1 MANDITT
8 LAIEIQSQE
17 AERNLRTFNELLSL
31 SSQTAQKM
39 EKVSIEIDVQ
49 DALAQLQALK
59 AGYDDLAASAQNL
72 HLDMGGGVS
81 ATGAPTIDTEA
92 LNALKEFF
100 TTSAEMSKA
109 FREEL
114 EQFSEAVKKLEA
126 DTIKVSSAGGKST
139 GSMRGGAAVSR
150 EYAAALRE
158 LCAAQKEMEKA
169 AAQADEA
176 MKATIAADQDAEAV
190 KKRLSQAER
199 ELATVSAQ
207 LAATHR
213 GMGGDAIGLSEKEE
227 YLKNKVA
234 ELKSVYAEAQ
244 AAAEKFNQKLE
255 ASAEKADLAAAK
267 YKELK
272 AKVESMPKES
282 PMGGAT
288 SGVEDFSAK
297 IRLAGRDVTKLVRGI
312 SGIASMAGGAI
323 PGVAGLGR
331 AISMFGMVNP
341 YVAAA
346 ALAIGACVAVYKE
359 YDKVMQDT
367 AVAAREMAAEQA
379 KLANSFKKEAQE
391 RQTNLDRL
399 AVLNSYENL
408 YDVEKE
414 ESRRIVEK
422 LTGAYKGLGIQYD
435 ALTGKVSNLAE
446 VTRKMSEQDR
456 QALLAKQE
464 AAVEMARSAATTQLA
479 ESQRN
484 SVGWFKNVMTMDYP
498 GGRLPGRGKTAQQH
512 ADAWYDYINS
522 AKDLEEQ
529 IKRVN
534 EAILHLD
541 KIRQRGGADAWYLD
555 AKNFSEQLKKSR
567 EQLLEYQK
575 QWKILKEMRDSSG
588 VGGGRS
594 EKAISESLRAREAKL
609 QAARNASKTPTEKY
623 EENVAA
629 LERLYAKR
637 QELAA
642 LDQREEVGYGG
653 KKITAAEALLDIET
667 EITNRTRERLAY
679 EKQLEALTAKIE
691 AQKRLWNMDEG
702 GNIVSK
708 KSDAERRADRNSR
721 IDELQNQ
728 IRELKAQLDMIGDTD
743 PAQGHQLQ
751 RDIAKAQLE
760 LNALQQERIADAERA
775 RREAELADTAK
786 KRLAEARKAY
796 IIDAD
801 GNIVR
806 KKTSEELAAVLAAE
820 VAAAKQRAEA
830 ARKRAAEAAANEQAA
845 AQAEAELAALRK
857 QQAELAAKYNARKKS
872 LPETGEDPEED
883 DPELARMGDEL
894 AKLKERIE
902 EAKRR
907 AEEARIIAETAGIGS
922 DTALRSHATKEDL
935 LNWGKRFNPAS
946 GKMDG
951 DQKNAGW
958 RGVLSDGKGGV
969 MTEVSVGTEI
979 NGKEVQIPLIVPEST
994 KEDLKRIAAIANGE
1008 LTEIPDDLLDKAIA
1022 FAQKRIA
1029 SGKSAFY
1036 NGDKEDEQL
1045 RRITTMPD
1053 VSKAEAELTRLQAR
1067 ILAEK
1072 EALDAAKRRAEEA
1085 KRGLVF
1091 DQQGN
1096 IVREQT
1102 QAELAKALQDE
1113 IDAQRD
1119 KVSKLKIGTKERYE
1133 AEAELTRLLRR
1144 QYDEQKQAAEKAKR
1158 ERQAT
1163 GDAKKRADDAK
1174 KGFVWDAQGN
1184 IVRRKNEAELAKER
1198 EKEIAAAKAKVAATK
1213 AGTKERYEA
1222 EAELRRLQAADF
1234 AAREQKGGDGS
1245 LGMMKDEQKVN
1256 SNLVKGVD
1264 AKSSEAL
1271 ALQARNFTRGSD
1283 PEKKVETS
1291 LKEIEKLTAQIRDF
1305 VTECKTFLDDIST
1318 DSNDIANKIVTL

>member
-1 MANDITT
+1 MPNDITT

-59 AGYDDLAASAQNL
+59 AGYNDLAASAQNL

-100 TTSAEMSKA
+100 TTSAEMSKT

-126 DTIKVSSAGGKST
+126 DSIKVSSAGGKSA

-169 AAQADEA
+169 VAQADEA
-176 MKATIAADQDAEAV
+176 MKATVAADQDAAAV
-190 KKRLSQAER
+190 KKRLTQAQR

-207 LAATHR
+207 LAATHS
-213 GMGGDAIGLSEKEE
+213 GMGGDIIGLSEKEE

-234 ELKSVYAEAQ
+234 ELKNVYAEAK

-255 ASAEKADLAAAK
+255 ASAEKADLASAK

-272 AKVESMPKES
+272 AKVEAMPQN
-282 PMGGAT
+282 PMGGASESVQT
-288 SGVEDFSAK
+288 FAQKAK
-297 IRLAGRDVTKLVRGI
+297 LAGTQLTKLARGFN
-312 SGIASMAGGAI
+312 SVAMLAGGAI

-391 RQTNLDRL
+391 RQSNLDRL

-422 LTGAYKGLGIQYD
+422 LTAAYKGLGIQYD

-446 VTRKMSEQDR
+446 ITRQMSEQDR
-456 QALLAKQE
+456 QSLLAKQE

-484 SVGWFKNVMTMDYP
+484 SIGWFRNLNTGTFGMS
-498 GGRLPGRGKTAQQH
+498 GGFDIDLFGIPITRKQSAQGY
-512 ADAWYDYINS
+512 ADEWYNYINS

-529 IKRVN
+529 IKRIN
-534 EAILHLD
+534 QAILHLD
-541 KIRQRGGADAWYLD
+541 EIRRKGGTNAWALD
-555 AKNFSEQLKKSR
+555 AKNWSEELKKSR

-575 QWKILKEMRDSSG
+575 QWKILKEMRDASG

-623 EENVAA
+623 EENIAA

-642 LDQREEVGYGG
+642 LDQKSEVVYGG

-667 EITNRTRERLAY
+667 EITNRTRERLTY

-691 AQKRLWNMDEG
+691 AQKRLWNMDED

-775 RREAELADTAK
+775 KREAELADTAK

-796 IIDAD
+796 VIDAD

-806 KKTSEELAAVLAAE
+806 KKTSEELAAALAAE

-830 ARKRAAEAAANEQAA
+830 ARKRAAESAANEQAA

-883 DPELARMGDEL
+883 DPELARMGDDL

-902 EAKRR
+902 AAKKR
-907 AEEARIIAETAGIGS
+907 AEDARRKAATTGSAAE
-922 DTALRSHATKEDL
+922 
-935 LNWGKRFNPAS
+935 
-946 GKMDG
+946 
-951 DQKNAGW
+951 
-958 RGVLSDGKGGV
+958 V
-969 MTEVSVGTEI
+969 
-979 NGKEVQIPLIVPEST
+979 
-994 KEDLKRIAAIANGE
+994 AN
-1008 LTEIPDDLLDKAIA
+1008 
-1022 FAQKRIA
+1022 
-1029 SGKSAFY
+1029 
-1036 NGDKEDEQL
+1036 
-1045 RRITTMPD
+1045 
-1053 VSKAEAELTRLQAR
+1053 AEADVTRLQAR
-1067 ILAEK
+1067 LLAEK
-1072 EALDAAKRRAEEA
+1072 DALDAAKRRAEEA

-1163 GDAKKRADDAK
+1163 ADAKKRADDAK

-1245 LGMMKDEQKVN
+1245 LGMMKDEKKVN

-1264 AKSSEAL
+1264 ARSSEAL

-1291 LKEIEKLTAQIRDF
+1291 LKEIEKLTVQIRDF
-1305 VTECKTFLDDIST
+1305 VTECKNFLDDIST

>member
-1 MANDITT
+1 MPNDITT

-31 SSQTAQKM
+31 SSTTAQKM
-39 EKVSIEIDVQ
+39 EKVSIEIDANE
-49 DALAQLQALK
+49 ALAQLQALK
-59 AGYDDLAASAQNL
+59 AGYNDLAAAAQNV
-72 HLDMGGGVS
+72 HFDMGGGAP

-100 TTSAEMSKA
+100 ASSAEMSKA

-114 EQFSEAVKKLEA
+114 EQFSDAVKKLEA

-169 AAQADEA
+169 VAQADEA
-176 MKATIAADQDAEAV
+176 MKATVAADQDAAAV
-190 KKRLSQAER
+190 KKRLTQAQR
-199 ELATVSAQ
+199 ELAAVSAQ
-207 LAATHR
+207 LAATHSTMS
-213 GMGGDAIGLSEKEE
+213 GNIIGLSEKEE

-234 ELKSVYAEAQ
+234 ELKSVYAEAK

-255 ASAEKADLAAAK
+255 ASAEKADLASAK

-272 AKVESMPKES
+272 AKVEAMPKES

-312 SGIASMAGGAI
+312 SGIASMAGAAI
-323 PGVAGLGR
+323 PGVSGLGR
-331 AISMFGMVNP
+331 AITMLGMGNP
-341 YVAAA
+341 YLIAA
-346 ALAIGACVAVYKE
+346 ALAIAAITAAVKA
-359 YDKVMQDT
+359 YD
-367 AVAAREMAAEQA
+367 AAM
-379 KLANSFKKEAQE
+379 KEAAAATHDMSTLSGEMVDRTKKKFDAQQSDME
-391 RQTNLDRL
+391 RL
-399 AVLNSYENL
+399 AELNNRERL
-408 YDVEKE
+408 YDSEKE
-414 ESRRIVEK
+414 ESVRIVER
-422 LTGAYKGLGIQYD
+422 LSAAYEGLGIQYD
-435 ALTGKVSNLAE
+435 ALTGKVTNLAE
-446 VTRKMSEQDR
+446 VSARMNKQQREAMLQRLRSQEKTAKSDLDTQMGEAYRQFSTFKSSLVLSLYAVGTAGLSDAYILPKIDDLATKVKDLMAKVRDTKDR
-456 QALLAKQE
+456 DKQQQYLDELRQTINAFRQEHPHLSGIFDVDDVGKAVTNLQSLLDTYHKVQAAREELE
-464 AAVEMARSAATTQLA
+464 RSAGGKR
-479 ESQRN
+479 SQQEIN
-484 SVGWFKNVMTMDYP
+484 KNVAN
-498 GGRLPGRGKTAQQH
+498 L
-512 ADAWYDYINS
+512 
-522 AKDLEEQ
+522 
-529 IKRVN
+529 
-534 EAILHLD
+534 
-541 KIRQRGGADAWYLD
+541 
-555 AKNFSEQLKKSR
+555 
-567 EQLLEYQK
+567 
-575 QWKILKEMRDSSG
+575 
-588 VGGGRS
+588 
-594 EKAISESLRAREAKL
+594 EAKL
-609 QAARNASKTPTEKY
+609 LAARQASMTEEEKYAANVSKLEELHAKKLELSARNA
-623 EENVAA
+623 EETVEHN
-629 LERLYAKR
+629 
-637 QELAA
+637 
-642 LDQREEVGYGG
+642 G
-653 KKITAAEALLDIET
+653 KLVTVKEALLDIET

-691 AQKRLWNMDEG
+691 AQKRLWNMDAD

-708 KSDAERRADRNSR
+708 KSDAERRAERNSR

-743 PAQGHQLQ
+743 PAQGHQLR

-775 RREAELADTAK
+775 KRETELADTAK

-796 IIDAD
+796 VIDAD

-806 KKTSEELAAVLAAE
+806 KKTSEELAAALAEE
-820 VAAAKQRAEA
+820 VAAAKQRVEA

-883 DPELARMGDEL
+883 DPELARMGDDL

-902 EAKRR
+902 AAKKR
-907 AEEARIIAETAGIGS
+907 AEDARRKAAATGSAAE
-922 DTALRSHATKEDL
+922 
-935 LNWGKRFNPAS
+935 
-946 GKMDG
+946 
-951 DQKNAGW
+951 
-958 RGVLSDGKGGV
+958 V
-969 MTEVSVGTEI
+969 
-979 NGKEVQIPLIVPEST
+979 
-994 KEDLKRIAAIANGE
+994 AN
-1008 LTEIPDDLLDKAIA
+1008 
-1022 FAQKRIA
+1022 
-1029 SGKSAFY
+1029 
-1036 NGDKEDEQL
+1036 
-1045 RRITTMPD
+1045 
-1053 VSKAEAELTRLQAR
+1053 AEAELTRLQAR
-1067 ILAEK
+1067 LLAEQD
-1072 EALDAAKRRAEEA
+1072 ALDAAKRRAEEA

-1144 QYDEQKQAAEKAKR
+1144 QYDEQKRAAEKAKR
-1158 ERQAT
+1158 EREAT
-1163 GDAKKRADDAK
+1163 ADAKKRADDAK
-1174 KGFVWDAQGN
+1174 KGFIWDAQGN

-1198 EKEIAAAKAKVAATK
+1198 EREIAAAKAKVAATK

>member
-1 MANDITT
+1 MPNDITT

-31 SSQTAQKM
+31 GSRTAQKM
-39 EKVSIEIDVQ
+39 EKISIEMDSGQAI
-49 DALAQLQALK
+49 AQLRELRTVYEEIAAVGSHLSFELPKVPDFSVAPKVDTSALVILKKFFGKDHRVHVEAEASSYQIEALEARLAELKGRTVNVDVRADAEEITALEARLAELKGRTVNVDVRADAEELNAFK
-59 AGYDDLAASAQNL
+59 AIFASA
-72 HLDMGGGVS
+72 
-81 ATGAPTIDTEA
+81 
-92 LNALKEFF
+92 
-100 TTSAEMSKA
+100 AEMSKA

-114 EQFSEAVKKLEA
+114 EQFSDAVKKLEA

-169 AAQADEA
+169 VAQADEA
-176 MKATIAADQDAEAV
+176 MKATVAADQDAATV
-190 KKRLSQAER
+190 KKRLTQAQR
-199 ELATVSAQ
+199 ELAAVSAQ
-207 LAATHR
+207 LAATHST
-213 GMGGDAIGLSEKEE
+213 MSGDIIGLSEKEE

-234 ELKSVYAEAQ
+234 ELKSVYAEAK

-255 ASAEKADLAAAK
+255 ASAEKADLASAK

-272 AKVESMPKES
+272 AKVEAMPQN
-282 PMGGAT
+282 PMGGASEST
-288 SGVEDFSAK
+288 QTFAEKAK
-297 IRLAGRDVTKLVRGI
+297 LAGTQLTKLARGFN
-312 SGIASMAGGAI
+312 SVAMLAGGAI

-422 LTGAYKGLGIQYD
+422 LTAAYKGLGIQYD

-456 QALLAKQE
+456 QALLEKLK

-484 SVGWFKNVMTMDYP
+484 SVGWFRNVMTMDYP

-534 EAILHLD
+534 EAILYLD
-541 KIRQRGGADAWYLD
+541 KIRQRGGANAWYLD

-575 QWKILKEMRDSSG
+575 LWKIYKEAQDASG

-594 EKAISESLRAREAKL
+594 KEAISESLRAREAKL

-642 LDQREEVGYGG
+642 LDQKSEVVYGG

-667 EITNRTRERLAY
+667 EITNRTRERLTY

-691 AQKRLWNMDEG
+691 AQKRLWNMDED

-728 IRELKAQLDMIGDTD
+728 IRELKAQLDIIGDTD

-775 RREAELADTAK
+775 KREAELADTAK

-796 IIDAD
+796 VIDAD
-801 GNIVR
+801 GNIVC
-806 KKTSEELAAVLAAE
+806 KKTSAELAAALEAE

-830 ARKRAAEAAANEQAA
+830 ARKRAAESAANEQAA

-857 QQAELAAKYNARKKS
+857 QQAGLAAKYNARKKS
-872 LPETGEDPEED
+872 LLETGKDPEED
-883 DPELARMGDEL
+883 DPELARMGDDL

-902 EAKRR
+902 AAKKR
-907 AEEARIIAETAGIGS
+907 AEDAGRKAATTGSAAE
-922 DTALRSHATKEDL
+922 
-935 LNWGKRFNPAS
+935 
-946 GKMDG
+946 
-951 DQKNAGW
+951 
-958 RGVLSDGKGGV
+958 V
-969 MTEVSVGTEI
+969 
-979 NGKEVQIPLIVPEST
+979 
-994 KEDLKRIAAIANGE
+994 AN
-1008 LTEIPDDLLDKAIA
+1008 
-1022 FAQKRIA
+1022 
-1029 SGKSAFY
+1029 
-1036 NGDKEDEQL
+1036 
-1045 RRITTMPD
+1045 
-1053 VSKAEAELTRLQAR
+1053 AEADVTRLQAR
-1067 ILAEK
+1067 LLAEQ

-1113 IDAQRD
+1113 IDSQRD

-1163 GDAKKRADDAK
+1163 ADAKKRADDAK